1 MRQLVECVPNF
12 SEGQN
17 QETINAIGDSVK
29 QVHNVKLLSIEPDTD
44 YNRTVVTFIGKPDAV
59 VEAAFQAT
67 KIASERIDMTLHKGE
82 HPRIGATDVVPFV
95 PIDGVT
101 MYDCVQLANKYGERV
116 ADELHIPVYLYE
128 FSARSAQRKN
138 LADIRKGEYEG
149 LADKLNDPIWK
160 PDYGNSTFN
169 AKSGATVTGARK
181 YLIAYNIN
189 LNTSDEKLAY
199 EIALRIRESGRPLQ
213 DDHGIPIKN
222 EEDKTIK
229 IPGTLKAVKAI
240 GVYLKRLNIAQ
251 VSINLVDYEK
261 TSMHDVFE
269 EVKKQAQALG
279 IEVTGS
285 ELIGLTPLTAI
296 LKAGRFYSDNKNLS
310 EQELVSLA
318 VEKLGLNQ
326 FEPFDVKKKIIE
338 YMI

>member
-1 MRQLVECVPNF
+1 M
-12 SEGQN
+12 
-17 QETINAIGDSVK
+17 
-29 QVHNVKLLSIEPDTD
+29 
-44 YNRTVVTFIGKPDAV
+44 
-59 VEAAFQAT
+59 
-67 KIASERIDMTLHKGE
+67 
-82 HPRIGATDVVPFV
+82 
-95 PIDGVT
+95 
-101 MYDCVQLANKYGERV
+101 
-116 ADELHIPVYLYE
+116 
-128 FSARSAQRKN
+128 
-138 LADIRKGEYEG
+138 
-149 LADKLNDPIWK
+149 
-160 PDYGNSTFN
+160 
-169 AKSGATVTGARK
+169 TGARK